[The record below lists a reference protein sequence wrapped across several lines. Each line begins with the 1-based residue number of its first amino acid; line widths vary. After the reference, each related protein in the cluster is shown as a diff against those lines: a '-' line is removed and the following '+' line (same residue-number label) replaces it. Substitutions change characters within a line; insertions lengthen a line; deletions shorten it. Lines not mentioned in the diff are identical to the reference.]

1 MGVAPRGTSG
11 APRDARRGFV
21 LAGAGRL
28 ADSNAVEGG
37 SPREVARAV

>member
-11 APRDARRGFV
+11 APPDARRGFV

-28 ADSNAVEGG
+28 AGSNAVEGG
-37 SPREVARAV
+37 SLRAMARAG